1 MPNEPDKHGGGEPA
15 PVSFWDAVG
24 RIREHDKR
32 YSPEAY
38 AFVMDSLDF
47 AIRRIGKRRHV
58 SAAELLDYS
67 CDFAKSRYG
76 VLAFAVLK
84 KWGLTCTGDIGS
96 VVYRLIDEQVLAEQN
111 GDSPTDFASVFDLR
125 RRLEDQY
132 FDRLVFRD
140 PPDPETG

>member
-1 MPNEPDKHGGGEPA
+1 MENDREKDGGGNQT

-32 YSPEAY
+32 YTPEAY

-58 SAAELLDYS
+58 SAAELLDFS

-76 VLAFAVLK
+76 VLAFSVLE

-96 VVYRLIDEQVLAEQN
+96 VVYRLIDEKVLAEQK
-111 GDSPTDFASVFDLR
+111 GDSPSDFSGVFDLR

-132 FDRLVFRD
+132 FDNPDFRD
-140 PPDPETG
+140 PPGPETG